1 MFQRKPLRYVK
12 KAVDIGSTDT
22 LDSKVQE
29 PLPIETAEELNFN
42 SYQSKLTSLNQE
54 KSTAPPATQEIGTQQ
69 QEYSIVMDHDVPSM
83 LDSYHAVKSQEKIR
97 SLYSHPFNLVEWGRE
112 MRRQKELQS
121 GRSHKRNANF
131 MVTGLNLKSKLQTL
145 SASKERKSA
154 KHARNQHTGYDPSD
168 PLKTKSGGAPLDA
181 TIRLRSSPEKKLNE
195 SKVLKIL
202 EMRINSNDHSNK
214 SSRLTR
220 SRENQ

>member
-1 MFQRKPLRYVK
+1 MHVEVAESSAAGKQEQELTNIPIQVAAPPKQRNSQPKKSEHSFSIKKIKVFQRKPLRYVR

-22 LDSKVQE
+22 LDSKVQD

-54 KSTAPPATQEIGTQQ
+54 KSTAPPATQEMGTQQ

-97 SLYSHPFNLVEWGRE
+97 SLYSYPFNLVEWGRE
-112 MRRQKELQS
+112 MRRQKELQ
-121 GRSHKRNANF
+121 GARSQQRNANF

-145 SASKERKSA
+145 SAGKEPKSA
-154 KHARNQHTGYDPSD
+154 K
-168 PLKTKSGGAPLDA
+168 
-181 TIRLRSSPEKKLNE
+181 
-195 SKVLKIL
+195 
-202 EMRINSNDHSNK
+202 
-214 SSRLTR
+214 
-220 SRENQ
+220 